1 VHAETCGRD
10 GVIASVRALIAGS
23 TFLLD
28 VGYFAIRGDFPVVA
42 GNTPATE
49 SRESQETNQ
58 TVHANPRHSHEQ
70 FLYRGFPH
78 LEDVADRAR
87 VMRTAGFSAYFRIL
101 TMRSVPAG
109 TESLARGRVCSSA
122 S

>member
-1 VHAETCGRD
+1 MHAETCGRD
-10 GVIASVRALIAGS
+10 GVIASVRVLIAGG

-58 TVHANPRHSHEQ
+58 TVHCETPNTATSNSCTAD
-70 FLYRGFPH
+70 FLTPTTLRI
-78 LEDVADRAR
+78 
-87 VMRTAGFSAYFRIL
+87 MRW
-101 TMRSVPAG
+101 
-109 TESLARGRVCSSA
+109 
-122 S
+122 